1 MIDLCPVFT
10 TLMIVMLVV
19 EVWLFVIMSFFI
31 CLALRR
37 VSRVECVLCV
47 LLDSSTALISLI
59 AVFYYLKSSK
69 MDAQV
74 EL

>member
-1 MIDLCPVFT
+1 MIDRCLVFT
-10 TLMIVMLVV
+10 TLMTVMLVV
-19 EVWLFVIMSFFI
+19 EVYLFVIMSFFI
-31 CLALRR
+31 CLALGM
-37 VSRVECVLCV
+37 VSGFGCVLCV